1 MRKATVV
8 FTDGAAR
15 GNPGAAGWGAVI
27 VTVDD
32 EVVEL
37 GGAVLH
43 STNNR
48 MELTAA
54 IETLT
59 YLLAQHAHGTG
70 TIEIRTDSSYLVQGM
85 TRWMAAWR
93 RRGWRTATGSEV
105 LNRDLWERLQEL
117 SAACERDGRVEWR
130 LVPAH
135 SGVPGNER
143 ADRIATDMADGRP
156 IELYRG
162 PLAGHELALLDVGPV
177 DAAHGRG
184 RRRRGGGAAAYCY
197 LSLVDGRLRR
207 HRTWSECEARV
218 RGRPGARFRKA
229 FSEDDAEHIAA
240 EWGVALNDA

>member
-1 MRKATVV
+1 MRKAAIA

-15 GNPGAAGWGAVI
+15 GNPGRAGWGAVI
-27 VTVDD
+27 VTLAD

-37 GGAVLH
+37 GGAEPH

-54 IETLT
+54 IEA
-59 YLLAQHAHGTG
+59 LAFVRTHHAQATG
-70 TIEIRTDSSYLVQGM
+70 GIEIRTDSSYLVHGM

-105 LNRDLWERLQEL
+105 LNRDLWERLDAL
-117 SAACERDGRVEWR
+117 SAACEHDGGVRWR

-143 ADRIATDMADGRP
+143 ADRIATAMADGEP
-156 IELYRG
+156 FELYRG
-162 PLAGHELALLDVGPV
+162 PLAGHDLPDLLADGPV
-177 DAAHGRG
+177 GAAGGSARP
-184 RRRRGGGAAAYCY
+184 RRRGGAAAAHCY
-197 LSLVDGRLRR
+197 LSLVGGQLRR

-229 FSEDDAEHIAA
+229 LS
-240 EWGVALNDA
+240 